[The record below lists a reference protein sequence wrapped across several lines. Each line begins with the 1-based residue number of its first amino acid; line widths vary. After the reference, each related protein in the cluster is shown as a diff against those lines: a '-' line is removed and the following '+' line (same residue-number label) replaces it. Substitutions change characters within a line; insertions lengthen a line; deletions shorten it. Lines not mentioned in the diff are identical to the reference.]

1 MSSAPLTPTR
11 RVAFALASAGV
22 LLGGLLYAHGL
33 TTAHAQP
40 ARGFLWACSAV
51 AVVAA
56 ALAWIR
62 ARGRVAEVGRALP
75 TYLLLLAP
83 GALLLSLP
91 TAYAASLGVTHVLA
105 LSSLLLTALVPLT
118 LALCAAGLADA
129 SFARWRVNVLTAS
142 VSMLLAL
149 LTLEA
154 GVRLLGLD
162 TGGPLRRFHETPFH
176 TVRSAIP
183 RVRWELMPSQTWETI
198 YPSNERGYFDAD
210 NGVAYRTNDA
220 GYRGDHFAAERA
232 RGVRRVALLGDSF
245 AFGLGVKE
253 NDTLARHL
261 ATLLGQEAACPTEV
275 LNFAVP
281 GYGTDQEEA
290 LLRRRVLRYTPDV
303 AVVWYFLND
312 VEIEGTL
319 GFLGGDK
326 PRGFFPLARRVS
338 ALARLV
344 ASRLDAHLSLLA
356 LVHTY
361 RDAYR
366 PADPHWQVVEAAF
379 ARLGRTARLRGVK
392 IAVFVHPI
400 LFRLG
405 PSYPFAAIHRQ
416 VIEAAQHAGLEAYDL
431 ADAFA
436 GKRAED
442 LWVHRS
448 DQHPN
453 EIAHSL
459 AARFAA
465 ERIRP
470 LLPACDAAG
479 R

>member
-1 MSSAPLTPTR
+1 MPIAPPTPPR
-11 RVAFALASAGV
+11 RAAIVVAFAGV
-22 LLGGLLYAHGL
+22 VLGGLLYVRGL
-33 TTAHAQP
+33 TTAHDQP
-40 ARGFLWACSAV
+40 GRGLLWVCSAITAV
-51 AVVAA
+51 ATALGWIRSGGRVA
-56 ALAWIR
+56 ALAQ
-62 ARGRVAEVGRALP
+62 VLP
-75 TYLLLLAP
+75 TLLLLLAP
-83 GALLLSLP
+83 SALLLSIP
-91 TAYAASLGVTHVLA
+91 AAYAASLGFAHP
-105 LSSLLLTALVPLT
+105 LSLGSLLLTALAP
-118 LALCAAGLADA
+118 LALALRVARLEEAALVRWRANGLAAGA
-129 SFARWRVNVLTAS
+129 SL
-142 VSMLLAL
+142 L
-149 LTLEA
+149 LTLLSLEL

-162 TGGPLRRFHETPFH
+162 PSSPLPRFHETPFH
-176 TVRSAIP
+176 TLRSAIP
-183 RVRWELMPSQTWETI
+183 RVRWELAPNQRWKTI

-210 NGVAYRTNDA
+210 NAVAYRTNDA
-220 GYRGDHFAAERA
+220 GYRGDHLGTERTSGA
-232 RGVRRVALLGDSF
+232 RRVALLGDSF

-261 ATLLGQEAACPTEV
+261 EALLSREATCPTEV

-290 LLRRRVLRYTPDV
+290 LLRRRVLSYAPDV

-326 PRGFFPLARRVS
+326 PRGFFPVARRAS

-344 ASRLDAHLSLLA
+344 STRLDAHLSLLA
-356 LVHTY
+356 LVQTY

-366 PADPHWQVVEAAF
+366 PTDPRWHVVEAAF
-379 ARLGRTARLRGVK
+379 VRLGRTARLRGVK
-392 IAVFVHPI
+392 VVVFVHPI

-405 PSYPFAAIHRQ
+405 PSYPFAAVHRQ
-416 VIEAAQHAGLEAYDL
+416 VVAAAQSAGLEAYDL

-442 LWVHRS
+442 LWVHRT

-453 EIAHSL
+453 EIAHAL
-459 AARFAA
+459 AAAFAA

-470 LLPACDAAG
+470 LLPACGVAG